1 MLDEFADVMPP
12 ELPRAL
18 PPKRIVDHRIDLELG
33 ARPPAQAPYRMSP
46 SELVELWKQ
55 LDDLLDAG
63 FI

>member
-18 PPKRIVDHRIDLELG
+18 PPKCVVVHRIDLELG

-46 SELVELWKQ
+46 SELVEFRKQ